1 MKALTSRESSAK
13 VYLQT
18 NKTTRQDCYCES
30 RQNLNGAGAGGDS
43 RNLCHLGFFYSLLG
57 GDAAFDR
64 KKAGERRPPF
74 FQQSPHKKEVY
85 TWIMINYRR
94 TYYNS

>member
-1 MKALTSRESSAK
+1 MKALTSLKSSAK

-57 GDAAFDR
+57 GDAAFDT
-64 KKAGERRPPF
+64 KKAGRKAATFLPAVPP
-74 FQQSPHKKEVY
+74 
-85 TWIMINYRR
+85 
-94 TYYNS
+94 

>member
-1 MKALTSRESSAK
+1 MKALTSHKSSAK

-43 RNLCHLGFFYSLLG
+43 RILCHLGFYSHLG
-57 GDAAFDR
+57 GDAAFDT
-64 KKAGERRPPF
+64 KKLVKGGHLSSS
-74 FQQSPHKKEVY
+74 SPHKRRY
-85 TWIMINYRR
+85 THGL
-94 TYYNS
+94 

>member
-1 MKALTSRESSAK
+1 MKASTSRESSAK

-74 FQQSPHKKEVY
+74 IQQSPIKRRY
-85 TWIMINYRR
+85 THGL
-94 TYYNS
+94 

>member
-1 MKALTSRESSAK
+1 MKALTSSKSSAK

-30 RQNLNGAGAGGDS
+30 RQNLNGADGGDS

-57 GDAAFDR
+57 GDAAFDT

-74 FQQSPHKKEVY
+74 IQRVPP
-85 TWIMINYRR
+85 
-94 TYYNS
+94 

>member
-1 MKALTSRESSAK
+1 MKALTSLESSAK

-57 GDAAFDR
+57 GDAALIQ
-64 KKAGERRPPF
+64 KKLVKGGHLSSSSPPIKRR
-74 FQQSPHKKEVY
+74 Y
-85 TWIMINYRR
+85 THGL
-94 TYYNS
+94 

>member
-1 MKALTSRESSAK
+1 MKALTSSKSSAK

-18 NKTTRQDCYCES
+18 NKATRQDCYCES

-43 RNLCHLGFFYSLLG
+43 RNLRHLGFFYSYLG
-57 GDAAFDR
+57 GDAFFDT

-74 FQQSPHKKEVY
+74 IQRVPP
-85 TWIMINYRR
+85 
-94 TYYNS
+94 

>member
-1 MKALTSRESSAK
+1 MKALTSRKSSAK

-18 NKTTRQDCYCES
+18 NKATRQDCYCES
-30 RQNLNGAGAGGDS
+30 RQNLNGADGGDS

-64 KKAGERRPPF
+64 KKAG
-74 FQQSPHKKEVY
+74 
-85 TWIMINYRR
+85 
-94 TYYNS
+94 

>member
-1 MKALTSRESSAK
+1 MAQKPKMKALTSNKSSAK

-30 RQNLNGAGAGGDS
+30 RQNLNGADGGDS

-57 GDAAFDR
+57 GDAAFDT

-74 FQQSPHKKEVY
+74 IQRVPP
-85 TWIMINYRR
+85 
-94 TYYNS
+94 

>member
-1 MKALTSRESSAK
+1 MKALTFSKSSAK

-18 NKTTRQDCYCES
+18 NTATRQDCYCES

-43 RNLCHLGFFYSLLG
+43 GNLRHLGFFYSHLG
-57 GDAAFDR
+57 GDAFFDT

-74 FQQSPHKKEVY
+74 IQQSPP
-85 TWIMINYRR
+85 
-94 TYYNS
+94 

>member
-1 MKALTSRESSAK
+1 MKALTSSKSSAK

-18 NKTTRQDCYCES
+18 NTATRQDCYCES

-43 RNLCHLGFFYSLLG
+43 GNLRHLGFFYSHLG
-57 GDAAFDR
+57 GDAFFDT

-74 FQQSPHKKEVY
+74 IQQSPIKRRY
-85 TWIMINYRR
+85 THGL
-94 TYYNS
+94 